1 MECERQTTRG
11 DSWRDPRHS
20 SSDDDSMHDAA
31 TNDPS
36 ACDAVD
42 GPAGNLPRSEGGQ
55 RAGDGNGGARER
67 ENKLGWNPRGGGAP
81 RPRRSKG
88 AQFPQAA
95 ATAAVAECVSGAN
108 AASPPLPP
116 LDAMGGAASRHVRA
130 VEDAALWHACAG
142 PLVTVPGVGSLVA
155 YFPQGHAEQQQ
166 RLAQRDPPMLEESES
181 PSYSPPGLS
190 SPIAI
195 AVSDSQSHLRSHDS
209 GDDSPSPS
217 HGDSGL
223 SQSPSQSESSGCTLR
238 AQGSG
243 SPGARGGT
251 EGARGMRQQQL
262 PPSHMFCRLTAV
274 TLQAD
279 ERTHELMVRFEL
291 QPVHE
296 AEAARVQAAASYE
309 ARKAGAGG
317 KRGQEHGRRG
327 EEGEGKEQEAEEG
340 EEEGGT
346 EMDGAVEQ
354 VPRQAGLQAGVHTN
368 VALHARLHMCC
379 KRLSSSDAAPHGG
392 FFIPCKAAESLFP
405 ALNAN
410 EEGPC
415 QQLVASDV
423 FGRDWNFRHVYRGS
437 PRRHLLTAGW
447 SALCASWG
455 LAASDRIVF
464 LRAGNGALK
473 VGTRRSEA
481 VVAAQQRRQ
490 RERERERGRLAVDAA
505 CSTGT
510 VNGEQDRGGAEG
522 CGCGVGSA
530 GAGTAAA
537 GAAAASGGG
546 GAVEP
551 KQVLDWAA
559 HCHHEKRPFSVVYHP
574 CLAATPAP
582 FIVPL
587 GSFCAAL
594 RLKQRL
600 APATEVRMAFETDE
614 LAVHRLRGTVTA
626 VHRAVSGVW
635 PTSQWRS
642 VRVRW
647 FDCDPALPKP
657 PLRPAAHQPG
667 GVAAVAR
674 AGWRDVVR
682 LDSAWKLSALAGGKG
697 PATSAEA
704 PSEAAEA
711 SEASEASASASASAR
726 LSPAASSAAVASES
740 QQQQQRVPAA
750 PPLSHSI
757 PPTMAAPLRPSHS
770 HSRLPSLPLIHAPS
784 PSHSGISSGHSA
796 ATQAHAGATMPQPPA
811 AAAGGR
817 ESSRAATTPRH
828 SGGVL
833 AAAGAP
839 SGSGVRKRVRFQ
851 LSLTSLL
858 PCTSCHVAANSSG
871 ERPAKKARSAARDV
885 RWQSGDV
892 EGRAEEG
899 GEVDGEEDNGG
910 CEERVVCDEGEA
922 DEGRKDEE
930 EREEDEGM
938 EEGRSEEEE
947 GREGEEGRQGGAE
960 GVTCDNRHS
969 SFEAAA
975 VSLLVLKQGGQHSA
989 PPPPAPPA
997 AAPAALAAPAAP
1009 TAQTAMQQP
1018 AVSSCLTL
1026 SLSPSS
1032 PPPAHRSTEP
1042 LASGASGAS
1051 DASGWCDPLALSL
1064 TPSPHLPHTWRIQQQ
1079 QQQGGAGGNAVA
1091 HGRHDVAQGV
1101 HYVARGVH
1109 DVARG
1114 MHEVAQDMATH
1125 PEGGSAVGPQE
1136 EVPETPRQ
1144 GGEGMRGV
1152 AMYSCDE
1159 AIGEGSRESEARASA
1174 AALGRAAAGEALQPS
1189 AHGAAFA
1196 PGVATG
1202 AAVGKATGVAGGPG
1216 AAGGMRRIK
1225 LRMEGSPVGRT
1236 VDLSGLAGFQSLY
1249 AMCAAMLQLPLQQ
1262 PCANVASEV
1271 TQTPLLEIS
1280 QRTSAFLKCNTTLE
1294 EDRNG
1299 YASQRRLHKGTDK
1312 EREGT

>member
-1 MECERQTTRG
+1 MHEARAWMLENADKRACHNAKQGRGSNTVRLPHSRERLTPCFRSSIPREASRSSRARAHTSCGVSAPATLSVVLTARETSRADSHTRDGGEGADVRPLSFTEFPKSLPRFTDIPTANSQVGRRTALTTWSASGRRREATAG
-11 DSWRDPRHS
+11 EIQGTIERRRFDARRRDER
-20 SSDDDSMHDAA
+20 
-31 TNDPS
+31 PS

-95 ATAAVAECVSGAN
+95 ATAAVAEC
-108 AASPPLPP
+108 
-116 LDAMGGAASRHVRA
+116 
-130 VEDAALWHACAG
+130 
-142 PLVTVPGVGSLVA
+142 
-155 YFPQGHAEQQQ
+155 GHAEQQQ

-195 AVSDSQSHLRSHDS
+195 ASR
-209 GDDSPSPS
+209 
-217 HGDSGL
+217 
-223 SQSPSQSESSGCTLR
+223 R
-238 AQGSG
+238 AW
-243 SPGARGGT
+243 RNGGR
-251 EGARGMRQQQL
+251 RGMRQQQL

-296 AEAARVQAAASYE
+296 
-309 ARKAGAGG
+309 
-317 KRGQEHGRRG
+317 
-327 EEGEGKEQEAEEG
+327 
-340 EEEGGT
+340 
-346 EMDGAVEQ
+346 
-354 VPRQAGLQAGVHTN
+354 AGLQAGVHTN

-481 VVAAQQRRQ
+481 VGQLPQVQRQQAAVVEQWNQSKCWIGRRTAIT
-490 RERERERGRLAVDAA
+490 RRGRSL
-505 CSTGT
+505 S
-510 VNGEQDRGGAEG
+510 
-522 CGCGVGSA
+522 
-530 GAGTAAA
+530 
-537 GAAAASGGG
+537 
-546 GAVEP
+546 
-551 KQVLDWAA
+551 
-559 HCHHEKRPFSVVYHP
+559 
-574 CLAATPAP
+574 LAATPAP

-657 PLRPAAHQPG
+657 PLG
-667 GVAAVAR
+667 GME
-674 AGWRDVVR
+674 GWRDVVR

-851 LSLTSLL
+851 CGVDPPAPARHPAMHPTHEHRPLLAPPSAAGPLSPAARPPCPTRPARLSLTSLL